1 MERSARV
8 CAVAAAA
15 RAGEAVP
22 SWVSG
27 GGGGPVTRAEGGARP
42 AGRRHAAQSPRGA
55 RRGRGETYTGP
66 PGPAQRRRR
75 GLRTAPPPPGALGT
89 APRFAPSY
97 FGSLWGGRGRQPQ
110 EGSSV
115 RIARG
120 RRGGLRACGP
130 GQSEDPPFPPPP
142 RCFRAG
148 AGSGVTERPAPP
160 ASWSWGSGRG
170 ALEETSCF
178 ANLQEKFGSPCLRA
192 GPPPRLRRSPSAAAA
207 GGDTRPRAESRGPLA
222 RAFLGRE
229 RVHRGAQR
237 AEVTHQP
244 AGRSWDAETRGAMPT
259 NPAVRLGRANDPSQM
274 NPSNSRTGRC
284 QVSDRLPGA
293 RPSPPAAG
301 PRALGGALRSVPAT
315 PTASTPSP
323 ATCRD
328 ASISWKRQR
337 RRGKKKKKRESER
350 TSAWHL
356 PDDYIRKTSSSSSS
370 GSSFPPRVQQQRGC
384 ENHQENPQ
392 TFARRENKLECS
404 SGGTSSPGGIATTGE
419 EWEGAK
425 KKSSVLR
432 RNVQANHQGKN
443 IDTSKN

>member
-1 MERSARV
+1 
-8 CAVAAAA
+8 
-15 RAGEAVP
+15 
-22 SWVSG
+22 
-27 GGGGPVTRAEGGARP
+27 
-42 AGRRHAAQSPRGA
+42 
-55 RRGRGETYTGP
+55 
-66 PGPAQRRRR
+66 
-75 GLRTAPPPPGALGT
+75 
-89 APRFAPSY
+89 
-97 FGSLWGGRGRQPQ
+97 
-110 EGSSV
+110 
-115 RIARG
+115 
-120 RRGGLRACGP
+120 
-130 GQSEDPPFPPPP
+130 
-142 RCFRAG
+142 
-148 AGSGVTERPAPP
+148 
-160 ASWSWGSGRG
+160 
-170 ALEETSCF
+170 
-178 ANLQEKFGSPCLRA
+178 
-192 GPPPRLRRSPSAAAA
+192 
-207 GGDTRPRAESRGPLA
+207 
-222 RAFLGRE
+222 
-229 RVHRGAQR
+229 
-237 AEVTHQP
+237 
-244 AGRSWDAETRGAMPT
+244 MPT

-337 RRGKKKKKRESER
+337 RREKKKKKRESER

-419 EWEGAK
+419 EWEGVKVSFAKERKGRKKREREKMLYGK
-425 KKSSVLR
+425 KKNLLGHAPSLMTCV
-432 RNVQANHQGKN
+432 
-443 IDTSKN
+443 